1 MMQSISDIKF
11 SDYVTPKEYIEYSGI
26 NIEEEEITE
35 KQIENTINVAGYLL
49 CEYVDKP
56 FLRQRFKNSLSGKG
70 TDRLFLEQS
79 PEVLINITEV
89 RNGEEYNLSV
99 ENFYTNKEH
108 ESIVRTDGIFYNGYI
123 YEVNYLS
130 GPVELEDKV
139 RHAVMITVTDI
150 LNKADYKEIGS
161 IKVDVITVQFKDKGL
176 PSEEV
181 KQLLSGYC
189 INSRII

>member
-11 SDYVTPKEYIEYSGI
+11 SDYITPKEYIEYSGI

-49 CEYVDKP
+49 CGYVDKP
-56 FLRQRFKNSLSGKG
+56 FIRQRFKNSFSGKG

-79 PEVLINITEV
+79 PDALINVTEV
-89 RNGEEYNLSV
+89 RNGEEFNLSI
-99 ENFYTNKEH
+99 ENFYINKEH

-123 YEVNYLS
+123 YEMNYLS

-139 RHAVMITVTDI
+139 KNAVMITVTDI

-176 PSEEV
+176 PSDDV
-181 KQLLSGYC
+181 KQLLADYC
-189 INSRII
+189 ISSRII

>member
-1 MMQSISDIKF
+1 MIQTIGDVKF
-11 SDYVTPKEYIEYSGI
+11 SDYITPEEYIEYSGI

-49 CEYVDKP
+49 CNYVDKP
-56 FLRQRFKNSLSGKG
+56 FIRQKFNQTLSGKG
-70 TDRLFLEQS
+70 TDRVFLEQS
-79 PEVLINITEV
+79 PEVLIDVIEV
-89 RNGEEYNLSV
+89 RNGEEYNLPV
-99 ENFYTNKEH
+99 ENFYTNKEQ

-123 YEVNYLS
+123 YQINYLS
-130 GPVELEDKV
+130 GPVELSDKV

-176 PSEEV
+176 PSAEV
-181 KQLLSGYC
+181 KQLLADYC